1 MQTVQALSKQTDVL
15 HIGSFPCQLIPE
27 HSGCGSIPQYLVIT

>member
-1 MQTVQALSKQTDVL
+1 MQAVQALSKETDVL

-27 HSGCGSIPQYLVIT
+27 HRGCGSVHRDLVIM